1 VKCDER
7 QENGC
12 VACEKAGVDCE
23 GYQVKLCW
31 VTGKDQNPHGFQ
43 RRKIKL
49 GQFKLPFSSRERSK
63 IANKYD

>member
-1 VKCDER
+1 MKCDER

-12 VACEKAGVDCE
+12 AACEKAGVECE

-31 VTGKDQNPHGFQ
+31 VTTKDQNPDGFQ

-49 GQFKLPFSSRERSK
+49 GQFARSPQLLFRV
-63 IANKYD
+63 ADTYD